1 MKKLVILL
9 GALALGLAA
18 CGTANPLPQQNN
30 NGGTQVVLPGG
41 VGSLEA
47 ALVALNT
54 ACGAGQPI
62 TWTYAPASVAGYV
75 ASRDGSVVG
84 GKFIAP
90 ICGSTYIGQKV
101 NVVGSC
107 STSTGSQTFTQTVVF
122 SIQQEQLGGNTI
134 AFAAVNDCGTSVQC
148 SAANPLSIAPS
159 VCTANQTP
167 FTVQLYTRLDFTC
180 GPVWD
185 PAVPPTGLAACST
198 AISPGVN
205 GPALCTSFT
214 YSAWSACSAA
224 GQQTRTVLTSLPA
237 GCIGGTPV
245 TSQACTPPP
254 NGAALYSNNC
264 QACHGP
270 IGGPAGFAGNKA
282 GASATTI
289 QNAINN
295 NVGGM
300 GSTALRALTPAEV
313 AAIAAANP

>member
-1 MKKLVILL
+1 MKKFIAVL
-9 GALALGLAA
+9 GALALGLVA
-18 CGTANPLPQQNN
+18 CGTANPLPDKEV
-30 NGGTQVVLPGG
+30 NGHTEIVVPGG
-41 VGSLEA
+41 FGSLQS

-62 TWTYAPASVAGYV
+62 TWTYAPASAPGYL
-75 ASRDGSVVG
+75 ASRDGSVVA

-90 ICGSTYIGQKV
+90 ICGSQYIGQKV

-107 STSTGSQTFTQTVVF
+107 AKADGSQTFTATVVF
-122 SIQQEQLGGNTI
+122 SIQQEQLGGTTV
-134 AFAAVNDCGTSVQC
+134 AFAAVNDCGTATAC

-167 FTVQLYTRLDFTC
+167 FTVQLYTKLDFSC

-185 PAVPPTGLAACST
+185 PAAPPTNLAACPAS
-198 AISPGVN
+198 ISPGVN
-205 GPALCTSFT
+205 GPPLCTSFT

-224 GQQTRTVLTSLPA
+224 GQQTRTVLTSSPA

-245 TSQACTPPP
+245 LTQACTPPP
-254 NGAALYSNNC
+254 NGAVLYSNNC

-270 IGGPAGFAGNKA
+270 IGGPAGFAGNVA
-282 GASATTI
+282 GRSASSI
-289 QNAINN
+289 QTAINN

-300 GSTALRALTPAEV
+300 GSAALRALTPAEV